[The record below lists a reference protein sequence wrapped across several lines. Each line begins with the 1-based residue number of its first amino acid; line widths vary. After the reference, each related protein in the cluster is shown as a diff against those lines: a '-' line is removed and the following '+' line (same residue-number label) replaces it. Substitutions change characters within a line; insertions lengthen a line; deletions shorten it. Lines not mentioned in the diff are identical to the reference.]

1 MKKQLHLQIR
11 QIGNSRGV
19 VIPKAILEQV
29 GFEDEADLII
39 EGNKLVLSKPKKN
52 PREGWAE
59 ASKAITEAV
68 LVKANGDRIDLG
80 IIAHNYS
87 IFDLLKLKTKFLFN
101 KKNKILYEA
110 IKRISIIDEIKN
122 RFKQA

>member
-29 GFEDEADLII
+29 GFEDQADLVIEDGRII
-39 EGNKLVLSKPKKN
+39 LSKPKKN

-59 ASKAITEAV
+59 DSKAIAEAGKDRLV
-68 LVKANGDRIDLG
+68 LGDFMND
-80 IIAHNYS
+80 A
-87 IFDLLKLKTKFLFN
+87 
-101 KKNKILYEA
+101 
-110 IKRISIIDEIKN
+110 DEEWVW
-122 RFKQA
+122 

>member
-29 GFEDEADLII
+29 GFDDQADLVI
-39 EGNKLVLSKPKKN
+39 EGDRLVLSKPKKK

-59 ASKAITEAV
+59 DSRAIAEAGEDELV
-68 LVKANGDRIDLG
+68 LGDFM
-80 IIAHNYS
+80 N
-87 IFDLLKLKTKFLFN
+87 
-101 KKNKILYEA
+101 EA
-110 IKRISIIDEIKN
+110 D
-122 RFKQA
+122 QDWVW

>member
-29 GFEDEADLII
+29 GFDDQADLVI
-39 EGNKLVLSKPKKN
+39 EGDKLVLSKPKKN

-59 ASKAITEAV
+59 DSIVIAAAGEDGLV
-68 LVKANGDRIDLG
+68 LGDFMNEG
-80 IIAHNYS
+80 
-87 IFDLLKLKTKFLFN
+87 
-101 KKNKILYEA
+101 
-110 IKRISIIDEIKN
+110 DEDWVW
-122 RFKQA
+122 

>member
-29 GFEDEADLII
+29 GFDDQADLVI
-39 EGNKLVLSKPKKN
+39 EGDKLVLSKPKKN

-59 ASKAITEAV
+59 DSKAIAAAGEDGLV
-68 LVKANGDRIDLG
+68 LGDFMNEG
-80 IIAHNYS
+80 
-87 IFDLLKLKTKFLFN
+87 
-101 KKNKILYEA
+101 
-110 IKRISIIDEIKN
+110 DEDWVWWKVS
-122 RFKQA
+122 FHAETFG

>member
-29 GFEDEADLII
+29 GFDNQADLVI
-39 EGNKLVLSKPKKN
+39 EGDKLVLSKPKKN

-59 ASKAITEAV
+59 DSKAIAAAGEDGLV
-68 LVKANGDRIDLG
+68 LGDFMNEG
-80 IIAHNYS
+80 
-87 IFDLLKLKTKFLFN
+87 
-101 KKNKILYEA
+101 
-110 IKRISIIDEIKN
+110 DEDWVWWKVS
-122 RFKQA
+122 FHAETFG

>member
-29 GFEDEADLII
+29 GFDDQADLVI
-39 EGNKLVLSKPKKN
+39 EGERLVLSKPKKN

-59 ASKAITEAV
+59 DSKAIAAAGEDGLV
-68 LVKANGDRIDLG
+68 LGDFMNEG
-80 IIAHNYS
+80 
-87 IFDLLKLKTKFLFN
+87 
-101 KKNKILYEA
+101 
-110 IKRISIIDEIKN
+110 DEDWVW
-122 RFKQA
+122 

>member
-29 GFEDEADLII
+29 GFDNQADLVI
-39 EGNKLVLSKPKKN
+39 EGDKLVLSKPKKN

-59 ASKAITEAV
+59 DSKVIAAAGEDGLV
-68 LVKANGDRIDLG
+68 LGDFMNEG
-80 IIAHNYS
+80 
-87 IFDLLKLKTKFLFN
+87 
-101 KKNKILYEA
+101 
-110 IKRISIIDEIKN
+110 DEDWVW
-122 RFKQA
+122 

>member
-29 GFEDEADLII
+29 GFDDEAELVV
-39 EGNKLVLSKPKKN
+39 EGGRLVLSKPKKN

-59 ASKAITEAV
+59 DSKAISEAGEDTLV
-68 LVKANGDRIDLG
+68 LGDFSNEG
-80 IIAHNYS
+80 
-87 IFDLLKLKTKFLFN
+87 
-101 KKNKILYEA
+101 
-110 IKRISIIDEIKN
+110 DEDWVW
-122 RFKQA
+122 

>member
-29 GFEDEADLII
+29 GFEDQADLVIEDDRII
-39 EGNKLVLSKPKKN
+39 LSKPKKN

-59 ASKAITEAV
+59 DSKAIAEAGKDRLV
-68 LVKANGDRIDLG
+68 LGDFMND
-80 IIAHNYS
+80 A
-87 IFDLLKLKTKFLFN
+87 
-101 KKNKILYEA
+101 
-110 IKRISIIDEIKN
+110 DEEWVW
-122 RFKQA
+122 

>member
-29 GFEDEADLII
+29 GFDDQADLMI
-39 EGNKLVLSKPKKN
+39 EGEKLILSKPKKN

-59 ASKAITEAV
+59 ESKAIAV
-68 LVKANGDRIDLG
+68 DGKDGLVLGDFMNED
-80 IIAHNYS
+80 
-87 IFDLLKLKTKFLFN
+87 
-101 KKNKILYEA
+101 
-110 IKRISIIDEIKN
+110 DEDWVW
-122 RFKQA
+122 

>member
-1 MKKQLHLQIR
+1 MVGLTLGQKSYNIVITMKKQLHLQIR

-39 EGNKLVLSKPKKN
+39 EGDRLVLSKPKKN

-59 ASKAITEAV
+59 DSKAIAEAGEDDLV
-68 LVKANGDRIDLG
+68 LGDFMNEG
-80 IIAHNYS
+80 
-87 IFDLLKLKTKFLFN
+87 
-101 KKNKILYEA
+101 
-110 IKRISIIDEIKN
+110 DEDWVW
-122 RFKQA
+122 

>member
-29 GFEDEADLII
+29 GFDDEADLVI
-39 EGNKLVLSKPKKN
+39 EGGKLILSKSKKN

-59 ASKAITEAV
+59 DSKAISEAGEDSLV
-68 LVKANGDRIDLG
+68 LGDFMNEG
-80 IIAHNYS
+80 
-87 IFDLLKLKTKFLFN
+87 
-101 KKNKILYEA
+101 
-110 IKRISIIDEIKN
+110 DEDWVW
-122 RFKQA
+122 

>member
-29 GFEDEADLII
+29 GFDNQADLVI
-39 EGNKLVLSKPKKN
+39 EGDKLVLSKPKKN

-59 ASKAITEAV
+59 DSKAIFAAGEDGLV
-68 LVKANGDRIDLG
+68 LGDFMNEG
-80 IIAHNYS
+80 
-87 IFDLLKLKTKFLFN
+87 
-101 KKNKILYEA
+101 
-110 IKRISIIDEIKN
+110 DEDWVW
-122 RFKQA
+122 

>member
-29 GFEDEADLII
+29 GFDDQADLVI
-39 EGNKLVLSKPKKN
+39 EGDKLVLSKPKKN

-59 ASKAITEAV
+59 DSKAIAAV
-68 LVKANGDRIDLG
+68 GEDGLVLDDFMNEGDEDWVW
-80 IIAHNYS
+80 
-87 IFDLLKLKTKFLFN
+87 
-101 KKNKILYEA
+101 
-110 IKRISIIDEIKN
+110 
-122 RFKQA
+122 

>member
-29 GFEDEADLII
+29 GFDDQADLVI
-39 EGNKLVLSKPKKN
+39 EGDKLVLSKPKKN

-59 ASKAITEAV
+59 DSKVIAAAGEDGLV
-68 LVKANGDRIDLG
+68 LGDFMNEG
-80 IIAHNYS
+80 
-87 IFDLLKLKTKFLFN
+87 
-101 KKNKILYEA
+101 
-110 IKRISIIDEIKN
+110 DEDWVW
-122 RFKQA
+122 